1 MASSEKI
8 IVTGSSSFIGYH
20 LALNLHQSNKDVVI
34 TGSRGLGDY
43 NGIQF
48 KRINSLIGKKIV
60 YEQLDI
66 TNNKN
71 VKKLIYKHSPTT
83 WFHLPAWTKDWG
95 SYDFDLTNAFKL
107 NVIPLKFIIKY
118 LKESGCQGFIHVG
131 SEAEYGQ
138 ENDCKDEKDRCFP
151 LMPYGYAKL
160 MQTIRI
166 KQLAY
171 QYEMPSRV
179 GRVFSPFGIYENPL
193 KLLSQVLNALKN
205 DTPIELSSCQQQ
217 RDFIFTDDLVDGF
230 NRLGHYCNKDKMFDI
245 FNISSGVPTKLKTL
259 LIELVSILDGNL
271 ELLKFGEKSIRKG
284 EQSILYGNNNKAKSL
299 LDWDPGNPI
308 SKLSEFANRLKK

>member
-1 MASSEKI
+1 
-8 IVTGSSSFIGYH
+8 SSFIGYH
-20 LALNLHQSNKDVVI
+20 LALKLHQSNKDVVI
-34 TGSRGLGDY
+34 TGSRRLEYY
-43 NGIQF
+43 NGIQL
-48 KRINSLIGKKIV
+48 KRINSLIEKKIV

-66 TNNKN
+66 TNDKN
-71 VKKLIYKHSPTT
+71 IKKFIYKHSPST

-95 SYDFDLTNAFKL
+95 SYDFDLTNAFRL
-107 NVIPLKFIIKY
+107 NVIPLKFIFKF
-118 LKESGCQGFIHVG
+118 LKESGCQGFVHVG
-131 SEAEYGQ
+131 SEAEYGNKN
-138 ENDCKDEKDRCFP
+138 ECKNEEDRCFP

-171 QYEMPSRV
+171 QYEIPSRI

-205 DTPIELSSCQQQ
+205 GTPIELSSCQQQ

-230 NRLGHYCNKDKMFDI
+230 DRLGNDCKIDKIFDI
-245 FNISSGVPTKLKTL
+245 FNICSGVPTKLKTL

-284 EQSILYGNNNKAKSL
+284 EQLILYGNNNKAKSL
-299 LDWDPGNPI
+299 LDWNPDDPI
-308 SKLSEFANRLKK
+308 SKLSEFANCLKKQKNE